1 MNRFASHVAVFILG
15 FLICLIAFRL
25 FVFGGGGNATIQ
37 SVACP
42 HPDMKITCTNSV
54 ATASEI
60 AGKYVVSID
69 TVGRPVMSSPDSFF
83 GFSFGRPQEVVP
95 KGKGSGVII
104 SPNGYIVTNNH
115 VVSGAASLTVTLSNG
130 KQYEARLIGRD
141 PKTDIAVIKIGAL
154 GLDAAKI
161 GDSDTLKVGDW
172 VIAVGNALGL
182 GPTVTAGIISATK
195 RGPIQ
200 VENEILEDAIQTDA
214 AINRG
219 NSGGAMSDLN
229 GYLVGINTAIASSGP
244 DGGNIG
250 IGFAVPSN
258 TVKRV
263 AADLIK
269 NGKVVRPWLGI
280 SYIPYNQDLRQQL
293 EKQGFQGLPK
303 VDGGAIIRDVYPGSP
318 ASNAKLQQADI
329 ILKINGKP
337 LSGTTKA
344 EKGKTTVAD
353 AVTASK
359 IGQRITLQVWHNQT
373 QQVTT
378 VTTKVGEMPVD
389 LADNKEPQKRSQPG
403 FPFPFNP

>member
-54 ATASEI
+54 ATA
-60 AGKYVVSID
+60 AGVAGSYVVSVD
-69 TVGRPVMSSPDSFF
+69 TVGRPVRSAPGSIF
-83 GFSFGRPQEVVP
+83 GFQFGTPQEVVP

-115 VVSGAASLTVTLSNG
+115 VVAGAATLSVTLSNG
-130 KQYEARLIGRD
+130 KVYEARLIGRD

-154 GLDAAKI
+154 GLNAAKF

-195 RGPIQ
+195 RGPIV

-219 NSGGAMSDLN
+219 NSGGALADLN

-258 TVKRV
+258 TVKKV
-263 AADLIK
+263 AADLVK
-269 NGKVVRPWLGI
+269 HGKVVRPWLGI
-280 SYIPYNQDLRQQL
+280 SYMPYNAETRSQL
-293 EKQGFQGLPK
+293 EKQGLQGLPK
-303 VDGGAIIRDVYPGSP
+303 ADGGAVVGEVLQGSP
-318 ASNAKLQQADI
+318 AADARLQPGDI
-329 ILKINGKP
+329 ILRVNGKS
-337 LSGTTKA
+337 LSSTAKPEAGKA
-344 EKGKTTVAD
+344 TVA
-353 AVTASK
+353 AEVAGSK
-359 IGQRITLQVWHNQT
+359 VGQRITLDVWHVQNRR
-373 QQVTT
+373 
-378 VTTKVGEMPVD
+378 VGTIAVRIGQMPAD
-389 LADNKEPQKRSQPG
+389 LMDSKPAQPRSQPNM
-403 FPFPFNP
+403 PFPFGP

>member
-15 FLICLIAFRL
+15 FLVCLIAFRL
-25 FVFGGGGNATIQ
+25 FVFGGGGNATIE

-42 HPDMKITCTNSV
+42 HPGMKVTCTNSV
-54 ATASEI
+54 ATAAEI
-60 AGKYVVSID
+60 TRKYVVSID
-69 TVGRPVMSSPDSFF
+69 TVGRPVMASPGSFF
-83 GFSFGRPQEVVP
+83 GFPFEQREVVP

-115 VVSGAASLTVTLSNG
+115 VVSGAANLTATLDNG
-130 KQYEARLIGRD
+130 KRYSARLIGRD
-141 PKTDIAVIKIGAL
+141 PKTDIAVVKIDAL
-154 GLDAAKI
+154 GLDSAKF

-195 RGPIQ
+195 RGPIN
-200 VENEILEDAIQTDA
+200 VENETLEDAIQTDA
-214 AINRG
+214 AINLG
-219 NSGGAMSDLN
+219 NSGGAMADLN

-258 TVKRV
+258 TVKKV

-269 NGKVVRPWLGI
+269 HGKVVRPWLGI
-280 SYIPYNQDLRQQL
+280 SYATYNSEFRAQL

-303 VDGGAIIRDVYPGSP
+303 ADGGAVVNDVMPGS
-318 ASNAKLQQADI
+318 AAAAAKLQQGDV
-329 ILKINGKP
+329 ILKINGKS
-337 LSGTTKA
+337 LSGTAKA
-344 EKGKTTVAD
+344 ENGKTTVA
-353 AVTASK
+353 AEVTASK
-359 IGQRITLQVWHNQT
+359 VGQRITLDVWHVQNRR
-373 QQVTT
+373 VGN
-378 VTTKVGEMPVD
+378 VVARVGEMPVD
-389 LADNKEPQKRSQPG
+389 LMDRKPAQPRSQPR